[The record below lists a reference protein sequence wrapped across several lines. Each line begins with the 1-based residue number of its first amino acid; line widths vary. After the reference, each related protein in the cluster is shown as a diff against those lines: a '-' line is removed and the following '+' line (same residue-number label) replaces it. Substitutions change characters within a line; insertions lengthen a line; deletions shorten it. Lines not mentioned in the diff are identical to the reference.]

1 MLGAH
6 QNETVYAMWEADQL
20 TKGVTKNADRE
31 SSRFAL
37 NAESVQSNSCL
48 DIYALV
54 WIGDTTTPH
63 GSGVEGPLH
72 EFQTKPFKLVG
83 G

>member
-6 QNETVYAMWEADQL
+6 QNELVYAMWVADQL
-20 TKGVTKNADRE
+20 KKGVTKNTDRK

-37 NAESVQSNSCL
+37 NTEPVRSNSCL

-54 WIGDTTTPH
+54 WIGDTATPH
-63 GSGVEGPLH
+63 AGGMERLLH
-72 EFQTKPFKLVG
+72 EFQTKSFKLVG
-83 G
+83 R

>member
-1 MLGAH
+1 MLGTH
-6 QNETVYAMWEADQL
+6 QNEPVYAMWVADQL

-31 SSRFAL
+31 PSRFAL
-37 NAESVQSNSCL
+37 NTEPVRSNSCL

-54 WIGDTTTPH
+54 WTGDTSTPH
-63 GSGVEGPLH
+63 AGGVEGLLH

-83 G
+83 R

>member
-6 QNETVYAMWEADQL
+6 QNETVYAMWVADQL

-37 NAESVQSNSCL
+37 NTESVQSNSCL

-54 WIGDTTTPH
+54 WIGDTTTPY
-63 GSGVEGPLH
+63 GSGVKGLLH
-72 EFQTKPFKLVG
+72 EYQTKPFKLVG